1 MPSDANLEIRANRQG
16 QIPGDDD
23 LFWPQAMRR
32 VKLGMLGDAQWAA
45 TAVLVLDLIGW
56 TLVAAALL
64 FASAGNVSWFV
75 LPLVFWT
82 ASMMWALRVF
92 TVRRYRYFANSPDS
106 TQQAV
111 ARIARKKIQHLYW
124 AIALWA
130 AGAVA
135 LIMALVYE
143 LT

>member
-1 MPSDANLEIRANRQG
+1 MPSDANIEIRTNRQG

-32 VKLGMLGDAQWAA
+32 VKLGMLSDAQWAA
-45 TAVLVLDLIGW
+45 TAILVLDLVGW
-56 TLVAAALL
+56 ALVAAALL
-64 FASAGNVSWFV
+64 FSAVGEVNWFV

-82 ASMMWALRVF
+82 ASILWALRVF
-92 TVRRYRYFANSPDS
+92 VVRRYRYFANSPDS

-130 AGAVA
+130 AGAMALIVA
-135 LIMALVYE
+135 LINE

>member
-1 MPSDANLEIRANRQG
+1 MPSDANIEIRTNRQG

-32 VKLGMLGDAQWAA
+32 VKLGMLADALWAA
-45 TAVLVLDLIGW
+45 TVVVVLDLIGW
-56 TLVAAALL
+56 ALVAGALL
-64 FASAGNVSWFV
+64 FAAVGEAAWFV

-82 ASMMWALRVF
+82 ASILWALRVF

-111 ARIARKKIQHLYW
+111 ARIARKKTQHLYW

-130 AGAVA
+130 AGAAA
-135 LIMALVYE
+135 LLLALVFE